1 MGFYPMVP
9 GIPRYELGSP
19 VFDRVTIRLH
29 NGKTLQL
36 VCKNNSRDNKYIR
49 SVRFN
54 GKPQNRI
61 WFRHVDVLQGLK
73 VELDMSDTPN
83 TSLGSEAA
91 ELPQSSITFDP
102 RTLAQ

>member
-1 MGFYPMVP
+1 
-9 GIPRYELGSP
+9 

-29 NGKTLQL
+29 NGKTLKL

-54 GKPQNRI
+54 GQPQNRI
-61 WFRHVDVLQGLK
+61 WFRHADVLQGLT
-73 VELDMSDTPN
+73 VDLDMSDTPN
-83 TSLGSEAA
+83 TSLGAEAA
-91 ELPQSSITFDP
+91 ELPQSSVMFDP